1 MQKGDGMESIDS
13 HNIKR
18 GAALDALRCHHPEFI
33 AQRLEFGSQWSVE
46 RREVAKAYTDW
57 LGVEEF
63 APADV
68 GNLYALLVYL
78 GAVHNEDTKRF
89 YGVGLR

>member
-1 MQKGDGMESIDS
+1 MQKRDEMESIDF

-46 RREVAKAYTDW
+46 SNEVAEAYTDW
-57 LGVEEF
+57 LGVEDF

-68 GNLYALLVYL
+68 GNLYALLIYL

>member
-1 MQKGDGMESIDS
+1 MQGGDEVATIDS
-13 HNIKR
+13 RNIKR
-18 GAALDALRCHHPEFI
+18 GAALDALRFHHPEFI

-46 RREVAKAYTDW
+46 RREVAEAYTDW
-57 LGVEEF
+57 LGVEDF